1 MVDFHFGSPNSIIIG
16 RNNIFIN
23 FKKEF
28 KLNNFISIFYSFI

>member
-1 MVDFHFGSPNSIIIG
+1 MDFHFELPNSIIIG

-28 KLNNFISIFYSFI
+28 KLSNLKFIF